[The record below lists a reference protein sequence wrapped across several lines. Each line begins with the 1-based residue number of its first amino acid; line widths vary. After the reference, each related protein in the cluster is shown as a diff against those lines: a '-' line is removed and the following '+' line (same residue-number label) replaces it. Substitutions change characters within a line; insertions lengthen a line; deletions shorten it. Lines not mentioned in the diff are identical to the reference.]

1 MVLSSKIWHKV
12 QWEQARYNEI
22 CGALRPF
29 LIQSGFSMSKMAFVP
44 VGAMQGVNLASRDG
58 TEAAELW
65 KWYKG
70 PTLVDLIGTSPSSC
84 RLAMFSMTFHGIR

>member
-1 MVLSSKIWHKV
+1 MVLSSKIRHKV

-29 LIQSGFSMSKMAFVP
+29 LIQSGFSMSKMTFVP

-58 TEAAELW
+58 TEGAELW
-65 KWYKG
+65 KWYQG
-70 PTLVDLIGTSPSSC
+70 PTLVDLLGKSPPSC
-84 RLAMFSMTFHGIR
+84 RLAFLQ